1 MNFPKTA
8 ILILPILAAYARAE
22 IRTNELFSDNM
33 MLRQNS
39 ARIWGT
45 CEPNAKIKA
54 QIGGLET
61 DFAANGKGEWSA
73 EIKTPKGSFE
83 PLELRLSENGKL
95 SKTIKNV
102 LVGEVWIAGGQS
114 NLDFKL
120 ANTDGAGKYI
130 DGATPRS
137 VRYFRQHATN
147 RHMFSAAGLGSRPES
162 GFAKGAEWVLP
173 APQNAAGLNAVPYIF
188 AVERSAEIGMPV
200 GIVYTGVPGTCM
212 ASWVSLETYENSD
225 AFAEDRAA
233 RQKRIENYD
242 YNKERK
248 IFDENVKTYPARAAK
263 AKAEGKTPPPAWT
276 VAPFLAPWPDS
287 PDMWWTPSM
296 LFNLRVNPLRSYAA
310 SGIVWY
316 QGEGDTGG
324 DTFAEN
330 VSGGDAFAAKFECLI
345 GEWRKHFGSP
355 DLPFLFVQLPSFGAS
370 TDWTKAR
377 AAQERVARKL
387 ENTAMV
393 CAIDTGDKY
402 DIHPHDKI
410 PIGKRLAAAA
420 DTIGKKIFPQVGG
433 VGFDGSRATA
443 QFETPNKIECRG
455 NCRGF
460 EILTNGKWRAAKA
473 DFDGGEVKI
482 ESENGERIDGV
493 RYLYKNWAKP
503 DACLFDQNGY
513 PVPPFEIQ
521 R

>member
-73 EIKTPKGSFE
+73 EIETPKGSFE

-120 ANTDGAGKYI
+120 ANTDGAKKFI
-130 DGATPRS
+130 DQATPRS

-147 RHMFSAAGLGSRPES
+147 QHMFSAAGLGSRPES

-212 ASWVSLETYENSD
+212 ASWVSLKTYENSD

-248 IFDENVKTYPARAAK
+248 IFDENVKTYPARVAK

-287 PDMWWTPSM
+287 PDMWWTP
-296 LFNLRVNPLRSYAA
+296 
-310 SGIVWY
+310 
-316 QGEGDTGG
+316 
-324 DTFAEN
+324 
-330 VSGGDAFAAKFECLI
+330 
-345 GEWRKHFGSP
+345 
-355 DLPFLFVQLPSFGAS
+355 
-370 TDWTKAR
+370 
-377 AAQERVARKL
+377 
-387 ENTAMV
+387 
-393 CAIDTGDKY
+393 
-402 DIHPHDKI
+402 
-410 PIGKRLAAAA
+410 
-420 DTIGKKIFPQVGG
+420 
-433 VGFDGSRATA
+433 
-443 QFETPNKIECRG
+443 
-455 NCRGF
+455 
-460 EILTNGKWRAAKA
+460 
-473 DFDGGEVKI
+473 
-482 ESENGERIDGV
+482 
-493 RYLYKNWAKP
+493 
-503 DACLFDQNGY
+503 
-513 PVPPFEIQ
+513 
-521 R
+521 

>member
-8 ILILPILAAYARAE
+8 ILILPIFAAYARAE

-147 RHMFSAAGLGSRPES
+147 QHMFSTAGLGSRPES

-173 APQNAAGLNAVPYIF
+173 APQNAAELNAVPYIF
-188 AVERSAEIGMPV
+188 AVERSAEIGMPDCLH
-200 GIVYTGVPGTCM
+200 GCPRHLHGVLG
-212 ASWVSLETYENSD
+212 
-225 AFAEDRAA
+225 
-233 RQKRIENYD
+233 
-242 YNKERK
+242 
-248 IFDENVKTYPARAAK
+248 
-263 AKAEGKTPPPAWT
+263 
-276 VAPFLAPWPDS
+276 
-287 PDMWWTPSM
+287 
-296 LFNLRVNPLRSYAA
+296 
-310 SGIVWY
+310 
-316 QGEGDTGG
+316 
-324 DTFAEN
+324 
-330 VSGGDAFAAKFECLI
+330 
-345 GEWRKHFGSP
+345 
-355 DLPFLFVQLPSFGAS
+355 
-370 TDWTKAR
+370 
-377 AAQERVARKL
+377 
-387 ENTAMV
+387 
-393 CAIDTGDKY
+393 
-402 DIHPHDKI
+402 
-410 PIGKRLAAAA
+410 
-420 DTIGKKIFPQVGG
+420 
-433 VGFDGSRATA
+433 
-443 QFETPNKIECRG
+443 
-455 NCRGF
+455 
-460 EILTNGKWRAAKA
+460 
-473 DFDGGEVKI
+473 
-482 ESENGERIDGV
+482 
-493 RYLYKNWAKP
+493 
-503 DACLFDQNGY
+503 
-513 PVPPFEIQ
+513 
-521 R
+521 